1 MSQQNSTEQTNAK
14 VPGVTTITGNLPKPW
29 LQYWGQ
35 KLVAEEAVVTGIFTL
50 LAQRLRKENRDSH
63 DEVVVVLNDICET
76 LESIDDNVGKMD
88 EWQQDHQRLHD
99 ANG

>member
-1 MSQQNSTEQTNAK
+1 M
-14 VPGVTTITGNLPKPW
+14 
-29 LQYWGQ
+29 
-35 KLVAEEAVVTGIFTL
+35 AEEAVVTGIFTL

>member
-1 MSQQNSTEQTNAK
+1 
-14 VPGVTTITGNLPKPW
+14 VTTVPQNLVNPARNRRIIQC
-29 LQYWGQ
+29 LHF
-35 KLVAEEAVVTGIFTL
+35 E
-50 LAQRLRKENRDSH
+50 AQRLRKVKRDSH

-99 ANG
+99 ANGEN